1 MLSRALLLLL
11 VAAMVTMPSVA
22 SSCALHCDTD
32 HIGMLGTAPQA
43 DAPGADCHHKAPD
56 GGHPPDGETSPELGM
71 TSLCAFAAAGTI
83 SISVATVLQYGS
95 AAPSSYFPKRIVS
108 QIPHPPDK
116 PPRV

>member
-11 VAAMVTMPSVA
+11 VATLATMPSVA
-22 SSCALHCDTD
+22 RSCALHCEG
-32 HIGMLGTAPQA
+32 HMAILGTAPQA

-56 GGHPPDGETSPELGM
+56 GGYPPDGGTSPDLGM

-83 SISVATVLQYGS
+83 SMSVATVLQYGS
-95 AAPSSYFPKRIVS
+95 AAPSSYFSKRIAS